1 MITVYLFIG
10 YIAMAIFVAWLG
22 RDRKFGYWGYLFGSL
37 LLTPVIGLLLYLATD
52 GPARRPEPSEGDD
65 QTRSA

>member
-1 MITVYLFIG
+1 VITTILFVA
-10 YIAMAIFVAWLG
+10 YIALAIFVAWLG

-52 GPARRPEPSEGDD
+52 GPVRRPEPSEVND
-65 QTRSA
+65 R